1 MKYGLPYKGSK
12 NKLAERIV
20 RLLPKRTNL
29 VDLFC
34 GGCAVSHA
42 ALVMGKYEHIHIND
56 LNWMAPTLFIDALNG
71 KYNNDTRWISRED
84 FFRLRDTDPYVAV
97 VWSFGNNLRDYLY
110 SQEIEP
116 LKKAIHYAI
125 FFSDYSLGKALG
137 HDLSFIDPIKDVQRR
152 YVAVKRY
159 FSQYGH
165 FQQQSLERGG
175 YDASRT
181 LCSDSK
187 TQLYSG
193 GQSTAPVMVHGR
205 TETPRLQSAE
215 AVCRLNTNLQSF
227 GGGKR
232 VSQIGSDRKKAQY
245 LSEYHPLERSMG
257 GGCSTD
263 KTSGP
268 RNCNTRNVSTGCL
281 QSKKKKIC
289 KRPWEAEHRERA
301 NSIAQA
307 SVSGASAQSANHQG
321 GGQNLPITS
330 SVLDYAEVEI
340 PKDSVIYCDIPYEG
354 TNVYNGAE
362 HFDYERF
369 YDWAERQTEPVF
381 ISSYQMPPD
390 RFDCI
395 QEWSHRSTL
404 NDRLNNA
411 VTERIFVPRHQ
422 AERGNIVK
430 QLSLDLF
437 SE

>member
-165 FQQQSLERGG
+165 FQQQSLEGGTMQVEHYARTARLNSIRGG
-175 YDASRT
+175 ASASVR
-181 LCSDSK
+181 LE
-187 TQLYSG
+187 
-193 GQSTAPVMVHGR
+193 A
-205 TETPRLQSAE
+205 TER
-215 AVCRLNTNLQSF
+215 RLNISRNIT
-227 GGGKR
+227 
-232 VSQIGSDRKKAQY
+232 
-245 LSEYHPLERSMG
+245 LSKG
-257 GGCSTD
+257 QWVGCSTD

-281 QSKKKKIC
+281 QSKKKKSASDPG
-289 KRPWEAEHRERA
+289 KPSTESEPTALHRLQYRERQH
-301 NSIAQA
+301 SLPTIK
-307 SVSGASAQSANHQG
+307 G
-321 GGQNLPITS
+321 GGS
-330 SVLDYAEVEI
+330 SCPSQAVCL
-340 PKDSVIYCDIPYEG
+340 
-354 TNVYNGAE
+354 T
-362 HFDYERF
+362 
-369 YDWAERQTEPVF
+369 
-381 ISSYQMPPD
+381 MP
-390 RFDCI
+390 R
-395 QEWSHRSTL
+395 WRY
-404 NDRLNNA
+404 
-411 VTERIFVPRHQ
+411 PRT
-422 AERGNIVK
+422 A
-430 QLSLDLF
+430 
-437 SE
+437 